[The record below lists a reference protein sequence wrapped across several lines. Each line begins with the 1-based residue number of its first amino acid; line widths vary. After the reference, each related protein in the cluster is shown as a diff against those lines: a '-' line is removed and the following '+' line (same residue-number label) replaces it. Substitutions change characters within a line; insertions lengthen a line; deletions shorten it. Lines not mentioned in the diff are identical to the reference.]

1 MFLVFYMPVEAE
13 ILLYNARNVK
23 ITENDQE
30 LSFLQAMEKVVGGE
44 YFLFSYLQKT
54 WPFDLFRQSKI
65 WEPNVKLR
73 FWSQRVNLES
83 QSIDLAN
90 EY

>member
-23 ITENDQE
+23 ITDNHQE

-44 YFLFSYLQKT
+44 YFLFTYLQKA
-54 WPFDLFRQSKI
+54 WLLDLFGPSS
-65 WEPNVKLR
+65 WEPV
-73 FWSQRVNLES
+73 QNLGA
-83 QSIDLAN
+83 ICYGFGAIG
-90 EY
+90 